1 MNERI
6 LIADDHYVVRA
17 GTALVL
23 ESAFPKLEIDF
34 AENYEQA
41 KKALESQ
48 HYHLL
53 ILDIDMP
60 GTRYKKMIPEL
71 KSIQKDLKI
80 LIFSGYD
87 KDVAIQYIREG
98 AEGYL
103 NKQSREEDIKNAVK
117 TIIEKGYFY
126 PAELIGLIIQ
136 NKRNNPVEKLSS
148 REYEIFKLLADG
160 YGNLEIANKLS
171 IQMSTVSTYKKRIF
185 QKLDVGNIAELIKV
199 YEMMH

>member
-23 ESAFPKLEIDF
+23 ESAYPKLKIDF
-34 AENYEQA
+34 AENYEQV
-41 KKALESQ
+41 KKILESQ

-60 GTRYKKMIPEL
+60 GTRYKKMISEL
-71 KSIQKDLKI
+71 KNIQKDLKI
-80 LIFSGYD
+80 LVFSGYD

-103 NKQSREEDIKNAVK
+103 NKQSSEEEIKNAVK
-117 TIIEKGYFY
+117 TVIEKGYFY

-136 NKRNNPVEKLSS
+136 NKRDNPVEKLSS

-160 YGNLEIANKLS
+160 YGNLEIANKLN

>member
-23 ESAFPKLEIDF
+23 ESAYPELKIDF
-34 AENYEQA
+34 AENYERV
-41 KKALESQ
+41 KEALKSQ
-48 HYHLL
+48 YYNLL

-60 GTRYKKMIPEL
+60 GTQYKKMISEL
-71 KSIQKDLKI
+71 KNIQKDLKI
-80 LIFSGYD
+80 LVFSGYD
-87 KDVAIQYIREG
+87 QDVAIQYIREG

-103 NKQSREEDIKNAVK
+103 NKQSSEEEIKNAVK
-117 TIIEKGYFY
+117 TVIEKGYFY
-126 PAELIGLIIQ
+126 PVELIGLIIQ
-136 NKRNNPVEKLSS
+136 NKRDNPVEKLSS

-160 YGNLEIANKLS
+160 YGNLEISNKLS

-185 QKLDVGNIAELIKV
+185 QKLEVSNIAELIKV

>member
-23 ESAFPKLEIDF
+23 ESAYPKLSIDF
-34 AENYEQA
+34 AENYDQV
-41 KKALESQ
+41 KKMLGTHQ
-48 HYHLL
+48 YGLL

-60 GTRYKKMIPEL
+60 GTRYKKMISEL
-71 KSIQKDLKI
+71 KNIQKGLKI
-80 LIFSGYD
+80 LVFSGYD

-103 NKQSREEDIKNAVK
+103 NKQSSEEEIKNAVK
-117 TIIEKGYFY
+117 TVIEKGYFY
-126 PAELIGLIIQ
+126 QAELIGLIIQ
-136 NKRNNPVEKLSS
+136 NKRDNPAEKLSS

-160 YGNLEIANKLS
+160 YGNLEIANKLN

>member
-23 ESAFPKLEIDF
+23 ESAYPALQIDF
-34 AENYEQA
+34 AENYGQVKEMLSTQ
-41 KKALESQ
+41 
-48 HYHLL
+48 YYDLL

-60 GTRYKKMIPEL
+60 GTQYKKMISEL
-71 KSIQKDLKI
+71 KDIQKDLKI
-80 LIFSGYD
+80 LVFSGYD

-103 NKQSREEDIKNAVK
+103 NKQSSEGEIKNAVK
-117 TIIEKGYFY
+117 TVIEKGYFY
-126 PAELIGLIIQ
+126 PSDLIGLIIQ
-136 NKRNNPVEKLSS
+136 NKRDNPVEKLSS

-160 YGNLEIANKLS
+160 YGNLEISNKLN

-185 QKLDVGNIAELIKV
+185 QKLDVSNIAELIKV
-199 YEMMH
+199 YEMVH

>member
-1 MNERI
+1 MKERI

-17 GTALVL
+17 GTSLVL
-23 ESAFPKLEIDF
+23 ETAYPELKIDF
-34 AENYEQA
+34 AENYDQV
-41 KKALESQ
+41 KKKLESSRFD
-48 HYHLL
+48 LL

-60 GTRYKKMIPEL
+60 GTQYKKMIPEL
-71 KSIQKDLKI
+71 KNIQNDLKI

-103 NKQSREEDIKNAVK
+103 NKQSSEEEIKNAVK
-117 TIIEKGYFY
+117 TVIEKGYFY

-160 YGNLEIANKLS
+160 N
-171 IQMSTVSTYKKRIF
+171 
-185 QKLDVGNIAELIKV
+185 
-199 YEMMH
+199 